1 MRTKAFMMM
10 AAAALAM
17 AGCSNDENEVM
28 DNWNGE
34 IRLTSGLEVQQTETR
49 GMTTDLQTTKIAQDN
64 HVGFFI
70 NEEVA
75 SGETA
80 TTTYTPNLDYTADGN
95 GGFSG
100 TTVYFRQSG
109 KDVNIYAYAPWKTD
123 LTLDGNYSF
132 TVKADQSKDADYIAS
147 DLLWGQPMK
156 LKTGST
162 TDYEPANPV
171 ARTKEN
177 VPVSFKH
184 LLSKIEIELVAG
196 DGLVTNDFRSSTLTV
211 MNTQPGTSLTLSS
224 GAISSASGTATD
236 ITVAIFASD
245 AQPVVFT
252 GSAIVVPQT
261 IAKNTQFIKLH
272 LGTGVD
278 LYYRVPNGTSDTDL
292 TLEGGKI
299 YKYKIT
305 AKLTGLTVT
314 STIANWETIGNG
326 DPITGDA
333 VME

>member
-1 MRTKAFMMM
+1 MMM

-49 GMTTDLQTTKIAQDN
+49 GMTTDLQTTQIAQDN

-80 TTTYTPNLDYTADGN
+80 TTTTPNTDYTANGN

-100 TTVYFRQSG
+100 TTVYFPQSG

-196 DGLVTNDFRSSTLTV
+196 DGLTTDDFKGATLTV
-211 MNTQPGTSLTLSS
+211 MNTLPGTSLTLSS
-224 GAISSASGTATD
+224 GAISSASGTAAD
-236 ITVAIFASD
+236 ITVATYPTD
-245 AQPVVFT
+245 ATPAAFT

-261 IAKNTQFIKLH
+261 IAKDTKFIKLN
-272 LGTGVD
+272 LKKGRP
-278 LYYRVPNGTSDTDL
+278 LL
-292 TLEGGKI
+292 
-299 YKYKIT
+299 
-305 AKLTGLTVT
+305 
-314 STIANWETIGNG
+314 
-326 DPITGDA
+326 
-333 VME
+333 

>member
-1 MRTKAFMMM
+1 MMM

-49 GMTTDLQTTKIAQDN
+49 SIATELQATKIAQDN

-80 TTTYTPNLDYTADGN
+80 TTTYTQNLDYTADGN

-100 TTVYFRQSG
+100 TIVYFPQSG
-109 KDVNIYAYAPWKTD
+109 KGVNIYAYAPWQTG
-123 LTLDGNYSF
+123 LTLNGSYSF

-184 LLSKIEIELVAG
+184 LLSKIQIELVAG
-196 DGLVTNDFRSSTLTV
+196 DGLTTDDFKGATLTI
-211 MNTQPGTSLTLSS
+211 MNTLPSTSLTLSS
-224 GAISSASGTATD
+224 GTISTASGTAAA
-236 ITVAIFASD
+236 ITVATYPTD
-245 AQPVVFT
+245 ATPTAFT
-252 GSAIVVPQT
+252 GSAIAVPQT
-261 IAKNTQFIKLH
+261 IAKTRN
-272 LGTGVD
+272 
-278 LYYRVPNGTSDTDL
+278 S
-292 TLEGGKI
+292 
-299 YKYKIT
+299 
-305 AKLTGLTVT
+305 
-314 STIANWETIGNG
+314 SS
-326 DPITGDA
+326 
-333 VME
+333 

>member
-1 MRTKAFMMM
+1 M
-10 AAAALAM
+10 
-17 AGCSNDENEVM
+17 
-28 DNWNGE
+28 
-34 IRLTSGLEVQQTETR
+34 
-49 GMTTDLQTTKIAQDN
+49 
-64 HVGFFI
+64 
-70 NEEVA
+70 
-75 SGETA
+75 
-80 TTTYTPNLDYTADGN
+80 
-95 GGFSG
+95 
-100 TTVYFRQSG
+100 
-109 KDVNIYAYAPWKTD
+109 NIYAYAPWKTD

>member
-1 MRTKAFMMM
+1 MPSDEVTTADIYRTINKKTIKKRMNMRTKAFMMM

-95 GGFSG
+95 GGFNG
-100 TTVYFRQSG
+100 TTVYFPQSG

-147 DLLWGQPMK
+147 DLL
-156 LKTGST
+156 
-162 TDYEPANPV
+162 
-171 ARTKEN
+171 
-177 VPVSFKH
+177 
-184 LLSKIEIELVAG
+184 
-196 DGLVTNDFRSSTLTV
+196 
-211 MNTQPGTSLTLSS
+211 
-224 GAISSASGTATD
+224 
-236 ITVAIFASD
+236 
-245 AQPVVFT
+245 
-252 GSAIVVPQT
+252 
-261 IAKNTQFIKLH
+261 
-272 LGTGVD
+272 
-278 LYYRVPNGTSDTDL
+278 
-292 TLEGGKI
+292 
-299 YKYKIT
+299 
-305 AKLTGLTVT
+305 
-314 STIANWETIGNG
+314 
-326 DPITGDA
+326 
-333 VME
+333 